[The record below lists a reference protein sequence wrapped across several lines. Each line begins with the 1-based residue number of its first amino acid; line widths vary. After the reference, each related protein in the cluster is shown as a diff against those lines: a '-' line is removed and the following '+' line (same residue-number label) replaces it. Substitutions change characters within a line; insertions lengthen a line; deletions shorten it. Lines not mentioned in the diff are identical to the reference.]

1 VYGGDF
7 GRRCAENNL
16 KEKIMVTVIFVL
28 TIAALIIAIWSAVK
42 PAPILWIAVVLL
54 AMAVMIEHAP
64 GGFIR

>member
-1 VYGGDF
+1 
-7 GRRCAENNL
+7 
-16 KEKIMVTVIFVL
+16 MVTVIFVL